1 MTGEGTHANILS
13 ESYAGLENQAVGLA
27 EAAGLAPSLCRITP
41 RPFWRRLP
49 ARIWPNPPS
58 AVDGLE
64 TLQPGLIVAAG
75 GTAAAVASAI
85 RRRDRRLVVQVQNP
99 RMNLDR
105 FDLIVANR
113 HDEITGPNVIVI
125 RTALHRATASRLAT
139 ARTEWAARLTTDRP
153 LVAVLLG
160 GSNGRFRLDT
170 PTATTLADNLALMM
184 DRDHVAIAATPS
196 RRTSPEAIAILRS
209 RLEPRGGT
217 VWDGTGE
224 NPYFGLLASAALI
237 VVTADSIS
245 MVSEAVATSAP
256 VLVADLPGRSRR
268 IGLFL
273 KDLRDANRIRRF
285 TGRFDPFEAAPLD
298 DTPEAGQEMRRRLG
312 L

>member
-1 MTGEGTHANILS
+1 MNEEGTRANILS
-13 ESYAGLENQAVGLA
+13 ESYAGLENQALGLA
-27 EAAGLAPSLCRITP
+27 EAAGLPPSICRITP

-49 ARIWPNPPS
+49 ARLWPDPPS
-58 AVDGLE
+58 AVDGLHA
-64 TLQPGLIVAAG
+64 LHPGLIIAAG

-85 RRRDRRLVVQVQNP
+85 RRHDRRLVVQVQNP
-99 RMNLDR
+99 RMPLDR

-113 HDEITGPNVIVI
+113 HDEIAGPNVIVI
-125 RTALHRATASRLAT
+125 RTALHRATAARLASAKAAWASRLT
-139 ARTEWAARLTTDRP
+139 ADRP

-160 GSNGRFRLDT
+160 GSNGRFRLDA
-170 PTATTLADNLALMM
+170 PTAAALADNLAAMM
-184 DRDHVAIAATPS
+184 DHDHVAIAATPS

-217 VWDGTGE
+217 VWDGIGE

-237 VVTADSIS
+237 VVTTDSIS

-256 VLVADLPGRSRR
+256 VLIADLPGRSRR

-273 KDLRDANRIRRF
+273 KDLRNAGRIRPF
-285 TGRFDPFEAAPLD
+285 AGRFDPFEAAPLD